1 MAPPKAQ
8 FKSKPVQPTQKS
20 YEKILSVHS
29 VHQRILRQA
38 LLQEQKTTS
47 QKIQATVPLD
57 PPETTELLQCV
68 QEATFAAAEFQG
80 DTPEAFDQANLP
92 KQKSHSADQ
101 VKMDAVQHVL
111 AQQLEEREADEAS
124 EGRRLL
130 NSQVKEKKAL
140 LALRNGFV
148 DLRTQIQAAWK
159 GFMEG

>member
-1 MAPPKAQ
+1 MEISHRNSLMEIELGR
-8 FKSKPVQPTQKS
+8 FRD
-20 YEKILSVHS
+20 
-29 VHQRILRQA
+29 HQGRSHNDA
-38 LLQEQKTTS
+38 SAE
-47 QKIQATVPLD
+47 
-57 PPETTELLQCV
+57 
-68 QEATFAAAEFQG
+68 EATFAAAEFQG

-130 NSQVKEKKAL
+130 NSQVKEEKAL

-159 GFMEG
+159 GFMEGWLIFKGLTIWKLISL

>member
-1 MAPPKAQ
+1 MEISHRNSLMEIELGR
-8 FKSKPVQPTQKS
+8 FRDQP
-20 YEKILSVHS
+20 EAH
-29 VHQRILRQA
+29 HQGRSHNDA
-38 LLQEQKTTS
+38 SAE
-47 QKIQATVPLD
+47 
-57 PPETTELLQCV
+57 
-68 QEATFAAAEFQG
+68 EATFAAAEFQG

-159 GFMEG
+159 GFMEGWLIFKGLTIWKLISL